1 MGVSWWVLDIG
12 DVPVEP
18 LVGRRDVCGLPP
30 YGMRRDNIYHFCV
43 AEGANRTQLNFRMP
57 RRFHKAVI
65 PDVKDECKR

>member
-12 DVPVEP
+12 GALVEP

-43 AEGANRTQLNFRMP
+43 AEEPTQHTKLP
-57 RRFHKAVI
+57 YAAQI
-65 PDVKDECKR
+65 S